1 MITSYSHITSHG
13 YQMHLEMIYMLL
25 NLMQFQILTLTDYAQ
40 VDIPLGPHVTDSMN
54 VCDSDNCMMEQCY

>member
-1 MITSYSHITSHG
+1 MITSYSHITSYG

-40 VDIPLGPHVTDSMN
+40 VDIRLLGLM
-54 VCDSDNCMMEQCY
+54 